1 MNFAELIAQVKTD
14 LGDNWFSSI
23 YKNQVRTLRTR
34 RVVVEIAARVNQT
47 DIQHTL
53 LGVEL
58 KVGKQRISCPDLAT
72 ARYLQVFVRI
82 GVSEVA
88 IPYDITKI
96 SKLADDLESSWQRAL
111 LLISQDKTEA
121 EISRFSGQ
129 LSKLV
134 RQEIGEIGAGELLP
148 EFNKTTKQGL
158 K

>member
-1 MNFAELIAQVKTD
+1 MNFAEIIAQVKAD
-14 LGDNWFSSI
+14 LGDNWFSNI

-34 RVVVEIAARVNQT
+34 RIAVEIAARVNQT

-111 LLISQDKTEA
+111 LLVLQNETDA
-121 EISRFSGQ
+121 ENSRFRGQ
-129 LSKLV
+129 LSKIV
-134 RQEIGEIGAGELLP
+134 RQEIQEIGAGELLP
-148 EFNKTTKQGL
+148 EFNKTTRQGL